1 MDHIALSGRD
11 ADVNEDMLGKSSY
24 VVDLSLA
31 RCSTF
36 AAAKLEEHFQRACP
50 KDDAALK
57 KLIFDIDAAFL
68 STGKPSGSTCT
79 MRLGTENWLYGSR

>member
-1 MDHIALSGRD
+1 M
-11 ADVNEDMLGKSSY
+11 
-24 VVDLSLA
+24 

-36 AAAKLEEHFQRACP
+36 AAAKLEEHVQRACP

-57 KLIFDIDAAFL
+57 KVIVDIDAAFL

-79 MRLGTENWLYGSR
+79 MPLGPKECLRDSKHLKEKRLHFICFLSGAW